1 MVECKNDLEEALRQC
16 KLPQR
21 RCATSASACSH
32 VFTDF
37 YVLPDKAAFLALS
50 YPWPNPAGTPI
61 LEKRKHTR
69 NGGRTCCKKPH
80 HRCDSAHRVRRSMRH
95 DHQRTCTF
103 RDTRSFVHLYCFAL
117 PHASSPSPAA
127 LRNQWQPTKVRR
139 AFPLRPLRKART
151 RLNNLPPP
159 PQARPPLPQTFPMP
173 MRQMLLAFNRSSSRK
188 RAGGQKMATC
198 ITA

>member
-1 MVECKNDLEEALRQC
+1 
-16 KLPQR
+16 
-21 RCATSASACSH
+21 
-32 VFTDF
+32 
-37 YVLPDKAAFLALS
+37 
-50 YPWPNPAGTPI
+50 
-61 LEKRKHTR
+61 
-69 NGGRTCCKKPH
+69 
-80 HRCDSAHRVRRSMRH
+80 MRH

-198 ITA
+198 ITACRLPRYSQLLEKRIKRMRGKESSSRRLLAKTNHLIANRHIWLAGLRFPSFRHR